1 MGDGVMSPLE
11 TTGMSGPTQP
21 YPLTVHIDSPESR
34 ARWSVAARLPLGLPV
49 LAFSLLLN
57 VGAALAVWAAIL
69 VTGRIPTWLFAF
81 QVHVG
86 RWHTRAAAFL
96 LLLTDDYPVFEGEHP
111 VTFEL
116 DEPESL
122 SRPKL
127 VVWKFITAIP
137 HFVVLGVLTIGLVPV
152 TIVAWITVVV
162 SGRHPPALH
171 RYGSGVVVWF
181 ARLAVYLQSL
191 TDDYPAFSLSTT
203 AGRSSSRAY
212 RISAGIGLIPAC
224 AIAGFAIYIIGFTGT
239 HVISDVSYEALRDG
253 AATSSAAVESGDMKL
268 VSLSD
273 PADAQLGLFRAD
285 PDARYVAFTISI
297 LNRRS
302 AGETVPVAES
312 SFRLE
317 DANGDFHSPVLVG
330 VDGDPGPGAIPES
343 RTGEALIIFEVPG
356 DQPPKR
362 LIWDVVDYIA
372 IPRRGETIEWIFR

>member
-1 MGDGVMSPLE
+1 MSPLE
-11 TTGMSGPTQP
+11 ATDSPGSVKP
-21 YPLTVHIDSPESR
+21 YPLTVHIERPESR
-34 ARWSVAARLPLGLPV
+34 ARWSVLARLPLGLPV

-96 LLLTDDYPVFEGEHP
+96 VLLTDDHPVFEGEHP
-111 VTFEL
+111 VVFEL
-116 DEPESL
+116 DEPERL

-127 VVWKFITAIP
+127 VMWKFITAIP
-137 HFVVLGVLTIGLVPV
+137 HFVALFVLTIGLVVV
-152 TIVAWITVVV
+152 TILAWATVVV

-171 RYGSGVVVWF
+171 RYGSGVVAWY
-181 ARLAVYLQSL
+181 ARLAVYLQSM
-191 TDDYPAFSLSTT
+191 TDDYPAFSLRTT
-203 AGRSSSRAY
+203 AGRSSTRAY

-239 HVISDVSYEALRDG
+239 HVTSDVSYDALRNG
-253 AATSSAAVESGDMKL
+253 AATAPATVESGDMRL
-268 VSLSD
+268 VSVSD

-297 LNRRS
+297 RNRRS
-302 AGETVPVAES
+302 AGETVPVAAS

-317 DANGDFHSPVLVG
+317 DPNGDFHSPVLVG

-343 RTGEALIIFEVPG
+343 RTGEALIVFEVPG

-372 IPRRGETIEWIFR
+372 IPRRGETIEWTFR